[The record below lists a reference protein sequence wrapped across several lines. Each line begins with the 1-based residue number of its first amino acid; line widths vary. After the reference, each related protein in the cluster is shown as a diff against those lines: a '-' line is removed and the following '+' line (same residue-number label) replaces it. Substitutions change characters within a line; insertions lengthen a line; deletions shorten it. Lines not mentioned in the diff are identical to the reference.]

1 MIMKTL
7 LLKIGLVGVLFF
19 NLSFTALSQAYTT
32 GYPTITNIT
41 STSAVAEVN
50 ATVGGRGFYT
60 SFVVLPSTEQPPTI
74 QNVIAWTED
83 GNGGSIP
90 LGQYGDIYLFAANTT
105 CTFDITNLLSN
116 TSYIAYFVTH
126 QNWISSVI
134 ETTTPTSFTFSTPPI
149 LSISELFPVNDAT
162 GVPTDSELIITFN
175 QNISRGSGSMTIYDS
190 QGGDFQTISASS
202 TNFLEFSGNQ
212 LIISHNIFNP
222 STEYYVLMDDG
233 FVTGFSGITDPN
245 TWNFTTSAGAPSWNL
260 STVPNVYYPI
270 MTGQTSSSV
279 GLEMEIDQNGFYY
292 SVITNSLTQPTPA
305 NIEAGLNE
313 NGNAAQL
320 TNSGSLT
327 ANTTITSSIDI
338 SGLDKDAIYY
348 LHIVASNGS
357 EYTNIKSF
365 QIDLISP
372 FLSSISPANGSRFR
386 PVDTNITLNFSEKIY
401 AASNHSEITT
411 GNISN
416 YITISDGSGTVSYT
430 PIFSNSDK
438 TITLTPNAPLA
449 ANTTYTISFASAFE
463 DEHENEQSEKTGNK
477 IFSTKE
483 PNQIIWI
490 GNDSSWGT
498 PGNWDEGTIP
508 QSSQNV
514 FIPANI
520 GTNPEINT
528 ETVSVNDLTI
538 EAGASLTQ
546 LGGSLTISG
555 VFTLESTIDG
565 NASYLPKGGT
575 LDISSGST
583 QFHQHIEANNRN
595 YNFGVSVNE
604 TTKTSAGI
612 TNNLYQ
618 YNNDNNTLVMVPDGT
633 PLNPGTGY
641 LCRSDN
647 SLVFTGTPTTSDLTI
662 SVQRNNSGGLGWNF
676 IANPFTAAAD
686 FTQFS
691 FNDTEIA
698 NSFWIWN
705 NIEDKY
711 NTYNAASGVG
721 IGIPNGQSDIPS
733 HHGFWVKVLSGVS
746 TANFTFTKS
755 SLRANSFSYLKSA
768 SSGLL
773 YPTFK
778 MEAVFNGKKDETAI
792 VFAENASN
800 SLGDPFDTEKKLTSN
815 IDYCQI
821 FTSNTKENDIT
832 TNLAINGLQ
841 PSEVEISVPLTF
853 KVAKTG
859 IVTFNIKD
867 LTLPPNSQVI
877 LEDTELNDFIT
888 LNTEISYQFEVTETG
903 TNSSRFVIHFSGT
916 KEVVTAI
923 NDTKDNN
930 HSKKASFYTNNSG
943 IIAYI
948 GQLNNPSYRLLDING
963 KIIDSGRLNP
973 ESENR
978 IAVSRKGMVILIVES
993 EKEKLEFK
1001 TVF

>member
-1 MIMKTL
+1 MKTL
-7 LLKIGLVGVLFF
+7 LLKIGLIGGLFALNNLNINGQTFSYAPNTDENNVSLTPILSVSFDDNLTLGEGKNFYIYNETNPETIILYTGRTTPPNMPPSPKDDRLILNGNTLFIDFSETSLEPNSNYVVYADEGAILLNGVAWDVLW
-19 NLSFTALSQAYTT
+19 NNYPYWTFTTT
-32 GYPTITNIT
+32 SATPSWTSSYPTIISQT
-41 STSAVAEVN
+41 
-50 ATVGGRGFYT
+50 
-60 SFVVLPSTEQPPTI
+60 
-74 QNVIAWTED
+74 
-83 GNGGSIP
+83 
-90 LGQYGDIYLFAANTT
+90 NTT
-105 CTFDITNLLSN
+105 ANL
-116 TSYIAYFVTH
+116 
-126 QNWISSVI
+126 
-134 ETTTPTSFTFSTPPI
+134 E
-149 LSISELFPVNDAT
+149 LSIDQ
-162 GVPTDSELIITFN
+162 D
-175 QNISRGSGSMTIYDS
+175 GSY
-190 QGGDFQTISASS
+190 F
-202 TNFLEFSGNQ
+202 
-212 LIISHNIFNP
+212 
-222 STEYYVLMDDG
+222 YV
-233 FVTGFSGITDPN
+233 VTGS
-245 TWNFTTSAGAPSWNL
+245 
-260 STVPNVYYPI
+260 
-270 MTGQTSSSV
+270 
-279 GLEMEIDQNGFYY
+279 LE
-292 SVITNSLTQPTPA
+292 QPTPE
-305 NIEAGLNE
+305 NIEAELNE
-313 NGNAAQL
+313 SGTAAEL
-320 TNSGSLT
+320 ANNGSLT
-327 ANTTITSSIDI
+327 TNTVITQSIDI

-348 LHIVASNGS
+348 LHMVASNGS
-357 EYTNIKSF
+357 EYTDIKSF

-372 FLSSISPANGSRFR
+372 FLSSISPANGSKFR
-386 PVDTNITLNFSEKIY
+386 PVDSEIILNFSEKIY
-401 AASNHSEITT
+401 AATNHSEITT

-416 YITISDGSGTVSYT
+416 YITISDGSGTVPYT
-430 PIFSNSDK
+430 PIFSNGDK
-438 TITLTPNAPLA
+438 TITLTPNALLV

-477 IFSTKE
+477 TFSTKE

-498 PGNWDEGTIP
+498 AGNWDEGTIP
-508 QSSQNV
+508 QSTQNV
-514 FIPANI
+514 YIPAGM
-520 GTNPEINT
+520 GTNPVINT
-528 ETVSVNDLTI
+528 ETVSVNDLAI

-546 LGGSLTISG
+546 LGGSLNISG

-565 NASYLPKGGT
+565 NASYLPLGGT
-575 LDISSGST
+575 LDVSSGST

-595 YNFGVSVNE
+595 YNFGVPVDA

-633 PLNPGTGY
+633 PLDPGTGY

-647 SLVFTGTPTTSDLTI
+647 SLIFTGTPVTSDLTV

-691 FNDTEIA
+691 FNDTQIA

-733 HHGFWVKVLSGVS
+733 HHGFWVKVLPGVS

-755 SLRANSFSYLKSA
+755 SLQANSFSYLKSA

-778 MEAVFNGKKDETAI
+778 IEAVFNGKKDETAI

-800 SLGDPFDTEKKLTSN
+800 ALDDPYDTEKKLTSN

-821 FTSNTKENDIT
+821 FTSYTNENNIT
-832 TNLAINGLQ
+832 SNLAINGLQ

-877 LEDTELNDFIT
+877 LEDKELNDFIT
-888 LNTEISYQFEVTETG
+888 LNTESSYQFEVTETG
-903 TNSSRFVIHFSGT
+903 TNFSRFIIHFSGT
-916 KEVVTAI
+916 KEVVTTI
-923 NDTKDNN
+923 NDAKDDHN
-930 HSKKASFYTNNSG
+930 SKKASFYTNNSG

-963 KIIDSGRLNP
+963 KIIDSGKLNP